1 MAYLLAFILKI
12 DGTPYPYSV
21 FIQLNGLCASPAPSK
36 TPRMKFKSFFP
47 KNSWTMSALD
57 DHKSIRHIR
66 SEPSVICEK
75 FPLPRS
81 WYTSI
86 GSEPP
91 CLKRP
96 TCNLSK
102 VDPNLH
108 ELRKTKPVTVHYSF
122 WQVSIRRPLNLSVSE
137 WVTPRT
143 TARNIAR
150 LYVIPFVIDRPRRP
164 HMLIFFPPATPS
176 DTPVV

>member
-21 FIQLNGLCASPAPSK
+21 FIQLNGLCTSPAPSK
-36 TPRMKFKSFFP
+36 TPRMKFRSFFP

-57 DHKSIRHIR
+57 DHRERMSVHHIR

-75 FPLPRS
+75 FPPPRS

-108 ELRKTKPVTVHYSF
+108 ELRKTKPVTVHYLFFLTSLDSAPSKP
-122 WQVSIRRPLNLSVSE
+122 VSQSVSGLHRE
-137 WVTPRT
+137 QLLGTLQGYMSYLSSS
-143 TARNIAR
+143 IA
-150 LYVIPFVIDRPRRP
+150 
-164 HMLIFFPPATPS
+164 PAVHTC
-176 DTPVV
+176 